1 MGSYIVMTKDKPAE
15 TVEEK
20 VEEIAES
27 KQKVEEV
34 KVEPTASET
43 LRLRKEND
51 EYEAE
56 VNRKQEIRAR
66 EALGGRADAGQ
77 PEESQEDKDKK
88 EATEILRE
96 FQ

>member
-1 MGSYIVMTKDKPAE
+1 MKEDKPAE

-77 PEESQEDKDKK
+77 PEESQEQKDEK
-88 EATEILRE
+88 EAAEILSE
-96 FQ
+96 LQ